1 MSKCI
6 NQDFNIGKISKIL
19 YRSSCRDGFGGAY
32 AFWQFLGTT
41 NRDGAKVDY
50 TPVKKLHS
58 EEYIADLKGKFVVYI
73 GFCEDDELMMRVY
86 ESVNGLLI
94 LNSKYSDME
103 FTPEVRACIV
113 TDSNKSGATLAW
125 NFCFPGRDP
134 PQFFKFL
141 EDKYLKR
148 FSLEE
153 TEAFMMAIENIH
165 LEFEKYASFEE
176 DENLVR
182 QTIKTGKSLLSYRGN
197 QIEESLYTSVMTK
210 FLGYD
215 IMVCNSIFHCKLL
228 GKIMA
233 CKPDVDFSV
242 VWNYDHQED
251 YIRVYLSSISKV
263 DMGDIAEIFGG
274 RGTKNK
280 GIIFLKYSIKEFL
293 VSSRDVL
300 KKHWPYLEDFDMAD
314 ENYRVKKINPLKVC
328 DGFTLTVIAI
338 LGAVWIFQYL

>member
-6 NQDFNIGKISKIL
+6 NQYFNIGRISKVL
-19 YRSSCRDGFGGAY
+19 YRSRCRDGFGGAY
-32 AFWQFLGTT
+32 AFWLFLGSS
-41 NRDGAKVDY
+41 NRDGEKVDY
-50 TPVKKLHS
+50 IPVEKLHS
-58 EEYIADLKGKFVVYI
+58 EEYIADLKDEFVVYI
-73 GFCEDDELMMRVY
+73 GFCEDDELMMKVY
-86 ESVNGLLI
+86 ESVDGLLI
-94 LNSKYSDME
+94 LNSKYSDVE

-113 TDSNKSGATLAW
+113 TDPNKSGATLAW
-125 NFCFPGRDP
+125 NFCFPEEDP
-134 PQFFKFL
+134 PKFFKFL
-141 EDKYLKR
+141 EDNYLKR

-153 TEAFMMAIENIH
+153 TEAFMMAFENVH

-197 QIEESLYTSVMTK
+197 QIEESLDTSVMTK

-215 IMVCNSIFHCKLL
+215 IMVCNSAFHRKLL
-228 GKIMA
+228 GKMMA

-251 YIRVYLSSISKV
+251 YIEVYLSSVSKV
-263 DMGDIAEIFGG
+263 DVGEIAEIFGG
-274 RGTKNK
+274 KGTKNK
-280 GIIFLKYSIKEFL
+280 GKIFLKYSIKEFL
-293 VSSRDVL
+293 V
-300 KKHWPYLEDFDMAD
+300 YLEDFDVEEIIKTD